1 MVEGVELT
9 DGVVRSF
16 SVARNF
22 APQEDEDPNVQ
33 ITSLDFHRN
42 GERCVTSRSDGVVSM
57 INCLSGTVAKTI
69 LTKRYGVGI
78 VRFTHHLDCVI
89 FSSANI
95 ANDHRIRY
103 HSFFDNKFLRYYT
116 GHTDRVTSLMMH
128 PTADQFLSAG
138 MDGTIRLWDIRNFDT
153 TAIIRTDHLPVSHVC
168 AAYDQEGVVF
178 AVYTDDHLIRMYDA
192 RNYQEGPFAKFSL
205 YDASIMAAVE
215 PFLAH
220 MQAPN
225 LSAKKLHALDLKFSP
240 DGNQLLVTTN
250 RGVFIH
256 LDAFEGKL
264 LHLFKEHGLT
274 QSQRGDPQLGCCYS
288 ADGAY
293 VVTGAEDGRVFF
305 YKSSSGHECWKQLH
319 RVMVRDWDL
328 STKPLWMITIP
339 GRWPTE
345 PQWLVPSAGTQYCT
359 SKASTVEVKVVVL
372 FNQTKIRIKMGP
384 RTDASYPVT
393 HGFGFEKWE
402 GWGTSLCWWANAF
415 GDREDIADVF
425 FTRKES
431 VKLDG
436 ATSGIPALGFN
447 IARYNIGGSS
457 KNVIDNGGTE
467 IAMKQSENMPPFK
480 FIESFWLNWASNDST
495 SKSWDWDADVKQR
508 TMLDLAIKRGVD
520 VTEAFSNAPPWW
532 MTHNHATAGGDDG
545 KKDNLQ
551 SWNHDAFALYLATVV
566 KQAKDSW
573 GVNFT
578 YVEPFN
584 EPMSTWWTYPGKQEG
599 CHFEVK
605 TQNDVLLQLRGYLD
619 KFGMKDVII
628 ATSDEN
634 TPSIALSTLTSMS
647 ENPDV
652 MATFGKV
659 NTHGYEGL
667 SPYRGKNR
675 EPLKSLITKSKKALW
690 DSEYGEKDGT
700 GLSMAESIA
709 LDINQMGVSAF
720 VYWQVLDGGGW
731 GLIQS
736 SLADKTI
743 SAPNTKYYALAQYSR
758 HIRPGMA
765 ILSTDDVNTVMAY
778 DAKSK
783 LLILA
788 TVNTGDAASKV
799 TYDLASFKSVAGPVS
814 AWTTET
820 SGTGALYKSLK
831 VELTSTTFSASIP
844 AASVMTFE
852 IEGVV

>member
-1 MVEGVELT
+1 MVC
-9 DGVVRSF
+9 F
-16 SVARNF
+16 SERDFLN
-22 APQEDEDPNVQ
+22 
-33 ITSLDFHRN
+33 THSRFHRVLVSRDH
-42 GERCVTSRSDGVVSM
+42 ERVLPIRSLTASALACALLATQSPQVAADY
-57 INCLSGTVAKTI
+57 TVKA
-69 LTKRYGVGI
+69 
-78 VRFTHHLDCVI
+78 
-89 FSSANI
+89 
-95 ANDHRIRY
+95 
-103 HSFFDNKFLRYYT
+103 
-116 GHTDRVTSLMMH
+116 
-128 PTADQFLSAG
+128 
-138 MDGTIRLWDIRNFDT
+138 
-153 TAIIRTDHLPVSHVC
+153 
-168 AAYDQEGVVF
+168 
-178 AVYTDDHLIRMYDA
+178 
-192 RNYQEGPFAKFSL
+192 
-205 YDASIMAAVE
+205 DASTT
-215 PFLAH
+215 
-220 MQAPN
+220 
-225 LSAKKLHALDLKFSP
+225 
-240 DGNQLLVTTN
+240 LL
-250 RGVFIH
+250 
-256 LDAFEGKL
+256 
-264 LHLFKEHGLT
+264 
-274 QSQRGDPQLGCCYS
+274 
-288 ADGAY
+288 
-293 VVTGAEDGRVFF
+293 
-305 YKSSSGHECWKQLH
+305 
-319 RVMVRDWDL
+319 
-328 STKPLWMITIP
+328 
-339 GRWPTE
+339 
-345 PQWLVPSAGTQYCT
+345 
-359 SKASTVEVKVVVL
+359 
-372 FNQTKIRIKMGP
+372 
-384 RTDASYPVT
+384 
-393 HGFGFEKWE
+393 EKWG
-402 GWGTSLCWWANAF
+402 GWNTSLCWWANAF

-457 KNVIDNGGTE
+457 KNVIDDGGTE

-520 VTEAFSNAPPWW
+520 VTEAFSNAL
-532 MTHNHATAGGDDG
+532 HATAGGDDG

-551 SWNHDAFALYLATVV
+551 SWNHNAFALYLATVV

-584 EPMSTWWTYPGKQEG
+584 EPMSMWWTYPGKQEG

-667 SPYRGKNR
+667 SPYRGKDR
-675 EPLKSLITKSKKALW
+675 EPLKSLITKSKKTLW

-736 SLADKTI
+736 SPADKTI

-820 SGTGALYKSLK
+820 SGTGALYKSSK